1 MSGFRQPRVA
11 ALGTLRS
18 IAVLALS
25 FVVLVAGVARTPQ
38 IRMATG
44 RIAATAWPYL
54 PGSII
59 PLRIDGFEAPYHA
72 VLLGPG
78 RLLPGG
84 VYQIPAA
91 AVAGSALLVAGN
103 TTGLAALNLRIGR
116 PPAADRSLLAVVSYD
131 DGIVFH
137 DAGDFSVLGV
147 LSTGGAPSDAD
158 IDRSGRLAATDT
170 EGSALTLMTLSPWS
184 VARVDGVALGD
195 EVAIDER
202 TGAIFVTNRDAD
214 GKGALTR
221 VTPDG
226 RVTRVITG
234 ETAEGLVIDERRQI
248 VYVANVNDGTVAAV
262 DAGSMRVL
270 RRFRVVTRVFSV
282 ALSADG
288 TRLYGI
294 SNQSAGSPFAAPGS
308 AVAVALNA
316 RVPRLVARS
325 AELAFPIGAALDE
338 SAETL
343 FVTDEELN
351 LVDVL
356 DARTLRPKRTPLL
369 TCRTPWKPELD
380 EAEHRLYI
388 PCAGSNQVDVF
399 DTRTLRR
406 VPHAPFATGSY
417 PLAVAV
423 WHPAQA
429 AGELQN
435 FARSRA
441 RRRQDA
447 NVDE

>member
-1 MSGFRQPRVA
+1 MPDSRER
-11 ALGTLRS
+11 LETLRRV
-18 IAVLALS
+18 AVLALS
-25 FVVLVAGVARTPQ
+25 FVVLVAGVARAPQ
-38 IRMATG
+38 IRLATG

-59 PLRIDGFEAPYHA
+59 PLRVNGFEAPYHA

-78 RLLPGG
+78 RLLPSG

-103 TTGLAALNLRIGR
+103 TAGLAALNLRIGR

-131 DGIVFH
+131 DGIIFH
-137 DAGDFSVLGV
+137 DAGNFSVLGV
-147 LSTGGAPSDAD
+147 LATGGVPSDAD

-170 EGSALTLMTLSPWS
+170 EGSALTLATLSPWS
-184 VARVDGVALGD
+184 VARVDGVLLGD

-202 TGAIFVTNRDAD
+202 TGAIFVTDRDTN

-221 VTPDG
+221 VAQDG
-226 RVTRVITG
+226 RVTRVVTG

-248 VYVANVNDGTVAAV
+248 VYVANVNDATVAAV
-262 DAGSMRVL
+262 DAGSMRIL
-270 RRFRVVTRVFSV
+270 RRFRVVARVFSV

-294 SNQSAGSPFAAPGS
+294 SNQSAGSPFAAPGA
-308 AVAVALNA
+308 AVAMTLNGK
-316 RVPRLVARS
+316 VPRLVARS
-325 AELAFPIGAALDE
+325 AELTFPIGASLDE
-338 SAETL
+338 STHTL

-356 DARTLRPKRTPLL
+356 DARTLRAKHAPLL

-388 PCAGSNQVDVF
+388 PCAGSNEVDAF

-406 VPHAPFATGSY
+406 IPRAPFATGSY

-423 WHPAQA
+423 WHPAQS

-435 FARSRA
+435 HARSSGGKR
-441 RRRQDA
+441 
-447 NVDE
+447 

>member
-1 MSGFRQPRVA
+1 MSGSRIA
-11 ALGTLRS
+11 ALGTLRRVG
-18 IAVLALS
+18 VLTLC
-25 FVVLVAGVARTPQ
+25 FVVLVAGVARAPQ
-38 IRMATG
+38 IHLATG

-59 PLRIDGFEAPYHA
+59 PLRVDGFEAPYHA

-103 TTGLAALNLRIGR
+103 TAGLAALNLHIGR

-137 DAGDFSVLGV
+137 DADNFSVTGV
-147 LSTGGAPSDAD
+147 LATGGAPSDAD

-170 EGSALTLMTLSPWS
+170 EGSALTLATLSPWS
-184 VARVDGVALGD
+184 VSRVDGVPLGD

-202 TGAIFVTNRDAD
+202 TSATFVTNRDTG

-226 RVTRVITG
+226 RVTRVVTG

-262 DAGSMRVL
+262 DASSMRIL
-270 RRFRVVTRVFSV
+270 RRFRVVARVFSL

-288 TRLYGI
+288 NRLYGI

-308 AVAVALNA
+308 AVVMALNA
-316 RVPRLVARS
+316 KIPHLLARS
-325 AELAFPIGAALDE
+325 AELTFPIGAALDE
-338 SAETL
+338 STETL

-356 DARTLRPKRTPLL
+356 DARTLRAKHAPLL
-369 TCRTPWKPELD
+369 SCRTPWQPGFD

-406 VPHAPFATGSY
+406 VPRAPFATGSY

-423 WHPAQA
+423 WHPAQS

-435 FARSRA
+435 HSRSDGRK
-441 RRRQDA
+441 R
-447 NVDE
+447 